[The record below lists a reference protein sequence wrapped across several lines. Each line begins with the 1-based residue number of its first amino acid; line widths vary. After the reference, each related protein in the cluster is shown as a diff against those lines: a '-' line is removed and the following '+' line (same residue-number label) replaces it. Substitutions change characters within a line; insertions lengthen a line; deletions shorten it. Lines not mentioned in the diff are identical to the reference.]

1 MSNNTIPIDLNYEK
15 LRLLLRRLTQGLLDI
30 EQAQELKQLLESE
43 KINANR
49 KNDHIHEKQISEL
62 IQLLDSFI
70 VGEIDLRTS
79 PVSTTKT
86 HKYNIQ

>member
-1 MSNNTIPIDLNYEK
+1 MSSNTIPIDLNYEK
-15 LRLLLRRLTQGLLDI
+15 LRLLLRRLSNGLLDI
-30 EQAQELKQLLESE
+30 DQAQELRQLLESE

-49 KNDHIHEKQISEL
+49 NYDHVHEKQISEL

-70 VGEIDLRTS
+70 AGEIDLRTN

-86 HKYNIQ
+86 HRYSIQ

>member
-1 MSNNTIPIDLNYEK
+1 MSSNTIPIDLNYEK
-15 LRLLLRRLTQGLLDI
+15 LRLLLRRLSNGLLDI
-30 EQAQELKQLLESE
+30 DQAQELRQLLESE

-49 KNDHIHEKQISEL
+49 NHDHVHEKQISEL

-70 VGEIDLRTS
+70 AGEIDLRTN

-86 HKYNIQ
+86 HRYSIQ